1 MSTGIVPV
9 DYLLGPKITNILLDY
24 FYVGSKDQT
33 QVFMILP
40 ASALTIQPSS
50 NSQKKKQK
58 TNKKHKQNTFKG
70 WQPH

>member
-33 QVFMILP
+33 QVFRLSRKHLYSPNQLTGLCNSLYILDINFL
-40 ASALTIQPSS
+40 SDIL
-50 NSQKKKQK
+50 
-58 TNKKHKQNTFKG
+58 F
-70 WQPH
+70 